1 MARGRWRHQIWEIP
15 SCGLWSGSRGQIPLR
30 RLDPV
35 DGILQLLLVLL
46 VISHH
51 RLQRLNARLE
61 WLQWFQLQL
70 NVVQAVHDG
79 IERGLD
85 DVP

>member
-1 MARGRWRHQIWEIP
+1 
-15 SCGLWSGSRGQIPLR
+15 
-30 RLDPV
+30 V

-70 NVVQAVHDG
+70 NVVQAAHDG